1 MRAVS
6 RRDELLSVLALR
18 FPGELND
25 RLESARHTVYLIYH
39 APAHQGLVSVI
50 QMNDGNIEPTKRYA
64 YDEVASQLDQ
74 SRLTRDEPIAPYT
87 TFRIGGPADLLYSA
101 ASADDLAHAISAAR
115 TSEVPFFV
123 LGLGANILVGDL
135 GFRGLV
141 IRNCANHLQFFDDG
155 RLRAESGVV
164 MADLIPK
171 AVERGWSGLEHYVG
185 IPSTVGGAVWQNLHF
200 LSPAPQRERTM
211 FIAEVV
217 GSCEIL
223 NAMGNPLTVDRDYLK
238 FGYDDSIFHHQ
249 ADYALAVT
257 FQLTGGD
264 PADMHRIIQENLSWR
279 GARHPWLQFHP
290 SAGSIFRKIEGVGA
304 GRLIDQLGLKGHRIG
319 AAQISHIHANIMVN
333 LGGATAH
340 DVREL
345 IALVQRRVKDE
356 LGHELTPEIGF
367 IGEFR

>member
-1 MRAVS
+1 M
-6 RRDELLSVLALR
+6 D
-18 FPGELND
+18 
-25 RLESARHTVYLIYH
+25 H
-39 APAHQGLVSVI
+39 ATAQQGLVTVTELNNGDI
-50 QMNDGNIEPTKRYA
+50 VPTTKYA
-64 YDEVASQLDQ
+64 YDEVASQLDHA
-74 SRLTRDEPIAPYT
+74 RLTRDEPIAPYT
-87 TFRIGGPADLLYSA
+87 TFRIGGPADLFYSA
-101 ASADDLAHAISAAR
+101 TSAADLAHAISVAR
-115 TSEVPFFV
+115 RAGIPFFV

-141 IRNCANHLQFFDDG
+141 IHNCANQIEFSDNG
-155 RLRAESGVV
+155 VLRAESGVV
-164 MADLIPK
+164 MGDLIPQ

-211 FIAEVV
+211 FIAEIVS
-217 GSCEIL
+217 SCDVL
-223 NAMGNPLTVDRDYLK
+223 NAVGDRLTVGTDYLK

-257 FQLTGGD
+257 FQLTAGD
-264 PADMHRIIQENLSWR
+264 PAEMHRVIQENLSWR

-304 GRLIDQLGLKGHRIG
+304 GRLVDKLGLKGHRIG
-319 AAQISHIHANIMVN
+319 GAQISHIHANIMVN

-356 LGHELTPEIGF
+356 LGHELTPEIAF
-367 IGEFR
+367 IGEFQ